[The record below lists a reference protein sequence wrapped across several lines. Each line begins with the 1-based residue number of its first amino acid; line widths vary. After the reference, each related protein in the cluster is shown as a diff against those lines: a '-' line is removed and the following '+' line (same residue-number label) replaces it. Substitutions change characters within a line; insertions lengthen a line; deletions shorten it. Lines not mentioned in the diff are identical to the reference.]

1 MQTTVKYSFDPAKVR
16 SDFPILKS
24 KVRGKPLTFL
34 DSAASSQKPQVV
46 IDTIKDVYENGY
58 ANIHRGVYQLSARAT
73 DAFENVRAKVARFI
87 NAKEDKEIIF
97 VRGTT
102 EAINLVASSYGGA
115 FFEKGDEIILT
126 AMEHH
131 ANIVPW
137 QLLRDRIGIEIKVVP
152 MNCRGELMLEAYDQH
167 FSEKTKMVGI
177 AHVSNSLGTIN
188 PVKDIIKMAHDRGV
202 PVLVDGAQSTPH
214 IPVDVQDLDAD
225 FYTVS
230 AHKMYGPSGVGA
242 LYGKREHLEKMPPYQ
257 GGGDMI
263 TYVSFLKTLYA
274 EIPSKF
280 EAGTPDIAG
289 VIGWGAAID
298 YLTTLG
304 MESVHAYGNELLAYG
319 TKILDDLDGVNIIGT
334 ADTKA
339 SIISFLIDGAHPHDI
354 GTILDM
360 EGIAVRTGHHCAQPV
375 MDFYKIPA
383 TSRASLSVYNNKEDI
398 DRLAEGIKKV
408 IEVFK

>member
-1 MQTTVKYSFDPAKVR
+1 MQENNSNSFDPVKIR
-16 SDFPILKS
+16 NDFPILKTL
-24 KVRGKPLTFL
+24 VRGKPLVFL

-46 IDTIKDVYENGY
+46 IDKIKDIYENGY
-58 ANIHRGVYQLSARAT
+58 ANIHRGVYQLSSRAT
-73 DAFENVRAKVARFI
+73 DAFEGTRVKLARFI
-87 NAKEDKEIIF
+87 NAREASEIIF

-102 EAINLVASSYGGA
+102 EAINLVASSYGGT
-115 FFEKGDEIILT
+115 FFEKGDEVILT

-137 QLLRDRIGIEIKVVP
+137 QLLRDKIGIVIKVVP
-152 MNCRGELMLEAYDQH
+152 MNCKGELMLEAYNQH
-167 FSEKTKMVGI
+167 FSERTKLVGI

-188 PVKDIIKMAHDRGV
+188 PVKKIIGMAHERGI
-202 PVLVDGAQSTPH
+202 PVLVDGAQSSPH

-225 FYTVS
+225 FYTMS

-242 LYGKREHLEKMPPYQ
+242 LYGKREFLEKMPPYQ

-289 VIGWGAAID
+289 IIGWGAAID
-298 YLTTLG
+298 YLSDLG
-304 MESVHAYGNELLAYG
+304 MENVHAYGNRLLSYG
-319 TKILDDLDGVNIIGT
+319 TKALEALEGVNIIGT
-334 ADTKA
+334 AENKV

-383 TSRASLSVYNNKEDI
+383 TSRASLSIYNNEEDI
-398 DRLAEGIKKV
+398 DNLVAGIKKV